1 MSEKINRLEVV
12 SSFFGNPVDPTTKM
26 DKIQYKI
33 NNKDIISLKYP
44 AEIKYK
50 PYIVNGGL
58 IYDKGN
64 KPAYGFKIV
73 YNKYGQCLFMRMK
86 DNVTM
91 PYIFDFA
98 TNFNKYG
105 LAMVAKDG
113 NVTWINK
120 NFQYFSNR
128 RDISRLTEEY
138 RINGWASIDA
148 FSGGDIKLSRCQS
161 SFEIPSTSF
170 LGTDFQVKT
179 FYEYDG
185 SRINEDKHCNSL
197 DGVYSNFNEKG
208 YATSSAVETIL
219 SSKGYYANSQTLIEK
234 AIKENPQ
241 QYLEYLIA
249 NEMLSSSD
257 ETVRDRKT
265 FQKQ

>member
-1 MSEKINRLEVV
+1 MSERINRLEVV
-12 SSFFGNPVDPTTKM
+12 SSFFGKPVDPTGRV
-26 DKIQYKI
+26 DEIQYKI
-33 NNKDIISLKYP
+33 NNKDIILLKYP
-44 AEIKYK
+44 SKIKYK
-50 PYIVNGGL
+50 QYIVNGGL

-113 NVTWINK
+113 KVTWINK
-120 NFQYFSNR
+120 KFQYFNDKQGTSN
-128 RDISRLTEEY
+128 LTEKY

-148 FSGGDIKLSRCQS
+148 FSGGDTKLSRCQN
-161 SFEIPSTSF
+161 SFEKPSTSF
-170 LGTDFQVKT
+170 LGTDFQAKT

-185 SRINEDKHCNSL
+185 SGINEDEYCNSL

-208 YATSSAVETIL
+208 YATSGTGETIL
-219 SSKGYYANSQTLIEK
+219 SSDGYYTSDQILIEK
-234 AIKENPQ
+234 AIKANPQ
-241 QYLEYLIA
+241 RYLEYLIE
-249 NEMLSSSD
+249 NGMLASTD
-257 ETVRDRKT
+257 ETVRDRKV